1 MINTVG
7 GDVTDIV
14 PPCDAMMARTL
25 ESPRPV
31 PWCFVVKRGSNIFC
45 IFSSAMPS
53 PESSNSKIRWFV
65 LFMTRMTMLP
75 SPSPMAST
83 EFDKILLNATDNR
96 ILSAIKGKSFSGNV
110 TTIFFVLSCDKIGV
124 TCPYDPGN
132 KEIIF

>member
-31 PWCFVVKRGSNIFC
+31 PWGFVVKRGSNIFFM
-45 IFSSAMPS
+45 FSSAIPS
-53 PESSNSKIRWFV
+53 PESSNSKTRLFV
-65 LFMTRMTMLP
+65 LFMARMTMLP

-83 EFDKILLNATDNR
+83 EFDNIRTYAKATPWVANSLQKR
-96 ILSAIKGKSFSGNV
+96 
-110 TTIFFVLSCDKIGV
+110 
-124 TCPYDPGN
+124 
-132 KEIIF
+132 